1 MALPV
6 PARCPATLRTRVWPG
21 LLVYFVLVAVLQMA
35 ASSTAELDQAEQL
48 ILSQRLQWGYT
59 NQPPLYTWVIWALS
73 HVGGVSLGLFYL
85 VKVSLL
91 ALLTRA
97 FAGVGEELGFSD
109 CQHVLALSGLAWLP
123 AFVWEAQR
131 DLTHSMM
138 AATLAAMTLWA
149 TLVALRRQR
158 PWAYALIGLAAG
170 GAMLSKQ
177 NALIFV
183 LAVLLTVV
191 SLPSWRRRL
200 KPAGLVLA
208 MLCAVLVCAPHA
220 LWLLSHGDALSRTT
234 QKVMAHG
241 DAGWAA
247 HTVSPVLALGEGL
260 GSFLLPWLLLAWPLC
275 RQARVTTEAS
285 RFMGRLAAVVL
296 LLLLAFVA
304 LAGVGEFKARW
315 LFPILFFAPLWL
327 AASVGGQ
334 TGRLGLWMVWG
345 GVAWAVLC
353 GVLLAARIVWPL
365 PGAAVTRQNLPFM
378 PLAEQ
383 LRTQWGD
390 APALVLASN
399 HHVGGNLRL
408 AWPASTEVV
417 TPLVNWPVAM
427 PSSAPLVWA
436 EQDLR
441 DPRFAHWLRATT
453 GLAVP
458 QLVAQ
463 GQVSAPL
470 LHRPEAPPYRL
481 SWARVPLRPE
491 KKGSP

>member
-6 PARCPATLRTRVWPG
+6 PARCPPTFRTRVWPG
-21 LLVYFVLVAVLQMA
+21 LLLYFVVVAVLQMA
-35 ASSTAELDQAEQL
+35 ASPTAELDQAEQL

-73 HVGGVSLGLFYL
+73 QVGGVSLGLFYL
-85 VKVSLL
+85 VKVGLL

-97 FAGVGEELGFSD
+97 FAGVGEELGFSA
-109 CQHVLALSGLAWLP
+109 CQHALALSGLAWLP

-138 AATLAAMTLWA
+138 AATLAAMMLWA

-158 PWAYALIGLAAG
+158 LWDHALIGLAAG
-170 GAMLSKQ
+170 GALLSKQ

-191 SLPSWRRRL
+191 SLPAWRQRL
-200 KPAGLVLA
+200 QPAGLVMAL
-208 MLCAVLVCAPHA
+208 LCAVLVCVPHA
-220 LWLLSHGDALSRTT
+220 VWLLSHGDALSRTT
-234 QKVMAHG
+234 QKVIAHG
-241 DAGWAA
+241 EGGWAA

-260 GSFLLPWLLLAWPLC
+260 ASFLLPWLLLAWPLC
-275 RQARVTTEAS
+275 RRAGVTTEAA
-285 RFMGRLAAVVL
+285 RFMGRLAALVL
-296 LLLLAFVA
+296 GLLLAFVV

-327 AASVGGQ
+327 AASVGAQ

-353 GVLLAARIVWPL
+353 GGLLAARIVWPL
-365 PGAAVTRQNLPFM
+365 PGAALTRQNLPFA

-383 LRTQWGD
+383 LRTQWG
-390 APALVLASN
+390 APPTLLLASN

-408 AWPASTEVV
+408 AWPTSTEVL
-417 TPLVNWPVAM
+417 TPLVNWPV
-427 PSSAPLVWA
+427 PSPREAHLVWA

-441 DPRFAHWLRATT
+441 DPRFAHWLQANT
-453 GLAVP
+453 GLTVP

-470 LHRPEAPPYRL
+470 LHRPLAPPYRL

-491 KKGSP
+491 KDVP